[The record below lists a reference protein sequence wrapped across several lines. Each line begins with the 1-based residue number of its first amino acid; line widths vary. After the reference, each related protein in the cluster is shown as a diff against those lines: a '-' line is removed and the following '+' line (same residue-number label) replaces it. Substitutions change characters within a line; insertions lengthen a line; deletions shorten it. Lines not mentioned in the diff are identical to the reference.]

1 MTADPESNRL
11 FAVSHSRGTK
21 LAMMERKSRT
31 ARDKIKQRKLP
42 YKIMSCAGATFALQ
56 NGGFVSRN
64 GQLSSIMGSITVR
77 KGPITVRNNFQSFFT
92 AASTALTWFHY
103 LNCKIAT

>member
-1 MTADPESNRL
+1 MTADPESNRP
-11 FAVSHSRGTK
+11 FEVSHSRGTK

-42 YKIMSCAGATFALQ
+42 YKIMSCASATFALQ

-64 GQLSSIMGSITVR
+64 GQLQRAYYCT
-77 KGPITVRNNFQSFFT
+77 
-92 AASTALTWFHY
+92 
-103 LNCKIAT
+103 